1 MKYAPTYPGCFA
13 DPQEAR
19 SYFQSFFPWYNTHHR
34 HSGIGL
40 LTPDAVHYGRA
51 NEIQA
56 ARQRVLNDVYTQHPE
71 RFVNGPPRPPQVPGE
86 VWINQPQNTIECER
100 VSKLSREVIESA
112 VSSRRKLEGT
122 ISPTPN
128 GNVHD
133 VWPGQWDFSDLY
145 GAGGNILFGHG
156 LGDGRSQVYVFGG
169 IRRMWTEFASGS
181 TNPETG
187 TAGEDR
193 ERLARW
199 PWAIGAGTT
208 LHLKWPLDFR
218 VRYSRSLTDWI
229 VVDEGARLDYRYA
242 AGGVVFFSLGV
253 HVFD

>member
-1 MKYAPTYPGCFA
+1 MVAARESATRAKRLIRNACQKQGIQAGQLTLHQDRGAPMTAKTFSQLLIDLDILASYSRPRTSDDNPYSESHFKTVKYAPTYPGCFA

-100 VSKLSREVIESA
+100 
-112 VSSRRKLEGT
+112 
-122 ISPTPN
+122 
-128 GNVHD
+128 
-133 VWPGQWDFSDLY
+133 
-145 GAGGNILFGHG
+145 
-156 LGDGRSQVYVFGG
+156 
-169 IRRMWTEFASGS
+169 IRQ
-181 TNPETG
+181 
-187 TAGEDR
+187 
-193 ERLARW
+193 
-199 PWAIGAGTT
+199 
-208 LHLKWPLDFR
+208 
-218 VRYSRSLTDWI
+218 
-229 VVDEGARLDYRYA
+229 
-242 AGGVVFFSLGV
+242 
-253 HVFD
+253 